1 MQRSA
6 ATSAA
11 KLQRSPR
18 PLRVCARRCAHTRAV
33 CSGKSYSLVSLDE
46 RAYLLDL
53 FTFLGVEPQVGSYF
67 GSHAYARSC
76 LQS

>member
-1 MQRSA
+1 MRA
-6 ATSAA
+6 A
-11 KLQRSPR
+11 
-18 PLRVCARRCAHTRAV
+18 TRAV